1 MSDTY
6 AYSQINFNILLIR
19 KYFNTV
25 IMKKNDVA
33 LLKETYIYDLNYIIT
48 FRTLLVHIY
57 IFFKFYNL

>member
-6 AYSQINFNILLIR
+6 AYSQINWF
-19 KYFNTV
+19 KYFSTV

-33 LLKETYIYDLNYIIT
+33 LVKETYIYDLNYVIT
-48 FRTLLVHIY
+48 FRTVLVHIY